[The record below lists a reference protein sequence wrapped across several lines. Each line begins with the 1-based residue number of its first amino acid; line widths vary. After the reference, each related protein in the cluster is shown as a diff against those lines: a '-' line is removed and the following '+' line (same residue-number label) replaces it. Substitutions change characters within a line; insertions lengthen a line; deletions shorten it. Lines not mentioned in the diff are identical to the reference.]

1 LSTPRNAP
9 GGADAGPTFRVTHPF
24 HPSHGRQ
31 FSIVTVRDNW
41 GDRRLYYRDQS
52 KQLISIPDRWTDLV
66 PPDPVVALSAGRSP
80 FRLED
85 LLVLVRLLAVLDQ
98 EVRHEH

>member
-1 LSTPRNAP
+1 MSTPRNAP
-9 GGADAGPTFRVTHPF
+9 GGAEAAPTFRVTHPF
-24 HPSHGRQ
+24 HPSHGQR
-31 FSIVTVRDNW
+31 FSIVTIRDNW
-41 GDRRLYYRDQS
+41 GDRRLYYHDQS
-52 KQLISIPDRWTDLV
+52 ERLISIPDRWTDLV

-85 LLVLVRLLAVLDQ
+85 LLELVRLLAVLDQ